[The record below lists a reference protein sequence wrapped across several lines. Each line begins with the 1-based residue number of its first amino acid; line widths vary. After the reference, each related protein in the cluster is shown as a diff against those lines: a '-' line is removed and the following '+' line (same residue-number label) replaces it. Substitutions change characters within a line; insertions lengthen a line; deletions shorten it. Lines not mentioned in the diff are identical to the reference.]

1 MRKHRRRP
9 SPEAVRF
16 DAVRMRYQAVIFDL
30 FGTLVDNPSYL
41 KGTDAGAGWDGMM
54 ESVAAALEI
63 GMEAFRAAWSATE
76 DERYTGSFPTM
87 QAYLEHVCHRAGVS
101 SKPDGISRAVAI
113 RLKYFTGLASPRVD
127 TVATLVRLKDSGH
140 KIGLIS
146 DCVLEDALNW
156 PHTPMAPLVDAAV
169 LSCEVGLRK
178 PAPRIYWLAC
188 EHLGVTPRD
197 CLYIGDGG
205 SGELTGASQVGM
217 DAVLIRAPYDTRR
230 GDREDW
236 TGVSISTLGE
246 VLDLVAAD

>member
-1 MRKHRRRP
+1 
-9 SPEAVRF
+9 
-16 DAVRMRYQAVIFDL
+16 MRYQAVIFDL

-41 KGTDAGAGWDGMM
+41 KGTDAGAGWDSMM
-54 ESVAAALEI
+54 ESVAATLGI
-63 GMEAFRAAWSATE
+63 GLEAFQAAWSATE

-101 SKPDGISRAVAI
+101 PKPDGISQAVAI
-113 RLKYFTGLASPRVD
+113 RLEYFMGVAIPRVD
-127 TVATLVRLKDSGH
+127 TIATLVRLKDSGH

-146 DCVLEDALNW
+146 DCVLEDSLNW

-178 PAPRIYWLAC
+178 PDPRIYRMAC
-188 EHLGVTPRD
+188 ERLRVIPTD
-197 CLYIGDGG
+197 CLYVGDGG

-236 TGVSISTLGE
+236 DGARISTLGE

>member
-1 MRKHRRRP
+1 M
-9 SPEAVRF
+9 
-16 DAVRMRYQAVIFDL
+16 
-30 FGTLVDNPSYL
+30 DNPSYL

-54 ESVAAALEI
+54 ESVAAALGI
-63 GMEAFRAAWSATE
+63 SMAAFRAAWSATE

-101 SKPDGISRAVAI
+101 PKPDGISQAVAI
-113 RLKYFTGLASPRVD
+113 RLEYFTGLASPRVD
-127 TVATLVRLKDSGH
+127 TIATLVRLKDCGH

-169 LSCEVGLRK
+169 LSCEVELRK
-178 PAPRIYWLAC
+178 PDPRIYRMAC
-188 EHLGVTPRD
+188 ERLGVTPGN
-197 CLYIGDGG
+197 CLYVGDGG

-217 DAVLIRAPYDTRR
+217 GAVLIRAPYDTSK

-236 TGVSISTLGE
+236 SGARISSLGE